1 MKLLFDEN
9 LSFKLCAKMQDVFP
23 GSKHVRDLGL
33 EQAEDIE
40 IWEFS
45 KNKNFV
51 IVTKD
56 ADFNDL
62 SVMWGYPPYIVWL
75 RTGNTRVRQ
84 IESITPWCRLPPVE
98 FSLGTRP
105 SAAINCPGVQTVANH
120 PSLLVLSELSENC
133 WRRSAKNA
141 TCRI

>member
-9 LSFKLCAKMQDVFP
+9 LSFKLRAKMQDAFP

-84 IESITPWCRLPPVE
+84 IESILRAYQERIEKSVSEGKYGIVE
-98 FSLGTRP
+98 IKGS
-105 SAAINCPGVQTVANH
+105 
-120 PSLLVLSELSENC
+120 
-133 WRRSAKNA
+133 
-141 TCRI
+141 

>member
-9 LSFKLCAKMQDVFP
+9 ISFKLRAKMQDIFP

-33 EQAEDIE
+33 EQARDIA

-45 KNKNFV
+45 KRKNFV

-62 SVMWGYPPYIVWL
+62 SVMRGYPPYIVWL
-75 RTGNTRVRQ
+75 RTGNARVIQ
-84 IESITPWCRLPPVE
+84 IENIIRSYQDSIEKSVGE
-98 FSLGTRP
+98 GKF
-105 SAAINCPGVQTVANH
+105 GVIEITG
-120 PSLLVLSELSENC
+120 SE
-133 WRRSAKNA
+133 
-141 TCRI
+141 

>member
-9 LSFKLCAKMQDVFP
+9 LSFKLRAKMQDAFP
-23 GSKHVRDLGL
+23 GSKHVRNLGL
-33 EQAEDIE
+33 EQVDDIE

-45 KNKNFV
+45 KRENFV

-62 SVMWGYPPYIVWL
+62 SVIMGYPPHIVWL

-84 IESITPWCRLPPVE
+84 IENTLRAYQDRIEKVVSEDEYGIVE
-98 FSLGTRP
+98 IKGS
-105 SAAINCPGVQTVANH
+105 
-120 PSLLVLSELSENC
+120 
-133 WRRSAKNA
+133 
-141 TCRI
+141 

>member
-9 LSFKLCAKMQDVFP
+9 LSFKLRAKMQDVFP

-33 EQAEDIE
+33 ERANDLE

-45 KNKNFV
+45 KRENFV

-62 SVMWGYPPYIVWL
+62 SVMLGYPPYIVWL
-75 RTGNTRVRQ
+75 RTGNARVSQ
-84 IESITPWCRLPPVE
+84 IENILRAYQERIEKSVGEGAFGTVE
-98 FSLGTRP
+98 IKGL
-105 SAAINCPGVQTVANH
+105 
-120 PSLLVLSELSENC
+120 
-133 WRRSAKNA
+133 
-141 TCRI
+141 